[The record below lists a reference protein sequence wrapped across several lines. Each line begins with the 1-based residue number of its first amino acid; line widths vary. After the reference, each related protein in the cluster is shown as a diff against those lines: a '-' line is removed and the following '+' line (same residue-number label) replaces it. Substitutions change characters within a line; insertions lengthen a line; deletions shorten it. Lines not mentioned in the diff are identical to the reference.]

1 MKHVKLGCGIL
12 AVILALGLAL
22 TACLSSLKSELCN
35 AMDAAAEAALTGNWA
50 EADTAAGEG
59 RQTWLRHR
67 NFVAAVVDH
76 ELLEQA
82 DSMLA
87 ELSVYRSRR
96 ESTEFAVVC
105 MCLVR
110 QFEAIGESQSLRW
123 WHLL

>member
-76 ELLEQA
+76 ELLEEA
-82 DSMLA
+82 DTLFA
-87 ELSVYRSRR
+87 QLEVYRRCRLSP
-96 ESTEFAVVC
+96 EYAVVC
-105 MCLVR
+105 RCLVR
-110 QFEAIGESQSLRW
+110 QMEAIGESQSLKW

>member
-1 MKHVKLGCGIL
+1 MKHVHAGIAL
-12 AVILALGLAL
+12 LLILGLLGAL
-22 TACLSSLKSELCN
+22 LTLFMDSTQERLSG
-35 AMDAAAEAALTGNWA
+35 AMTQAAEAALAENWA
-50 EADTAAGEG
+50 AVDSHTAQALSLWE
-59 RQTWLRHR
+59 QRHR
-67 NFVAAVVDH
+67 ITAAVVDH

>member
-1 MKHVKLGCGIL
+1 MKHVHSGIAL
-12 AVILALGLAL
+12 LLVLGLLGAL
-22 TACLSSLKSELCN
+22 LTGFMDGTQSRLSE
-35 AMDAAAEAALTGNWA
+35 AMTQAAEAALAENWA
-50 EADTAAGEG
+50 AADAYTAQAQSLWE
-59 RQTWLRHR
+59 RHHR
-67 NFVAAVVDH
+67 ITAAVVDH

-96 ESTEFAVVC
+96 ASTEFAVVC
-105 MCLVR
+105 LCLVR